1 MASVVAR
8 ALVAVDAEKAS
19 KQDLELLKKLVM
31 EFKDELDALGVK
43 VDKIDKRVAVL
54 EKNLGGWKL
63 SGQMYFDANFTDYDS
78 DPDNDRSFG
87 FGRARLFLGKQ
98 IDENTSLMVRFNSH
112 QTRLGNDSRHDLYWD
127 RWYVD
132 TKLPYDIN
140 FRFGRFNF
148 DWEGDLG
155 LYDPYTVNND
165 ATFGDWDVNG
175 FQFAKTWGMF
185 DITGIVGRDTEIG
198 VDNGGVMF
206 DDQNTHMT
214 YALKIGANGEKWMLG
229 AMGYWFNADNLN
241 ANVDVNTYGIYGG
254 YNFTPAIQLKGVY
267 YFQDIDPGFSFDGDD
282 PKSWKVILDVKQDL
296 LKFTSLWIEYAQED
310 NTFLGTN
317 SYDYLGSN
325 EKANQ
330 PFNTGTAKIWNII
343 ADQKWNDK
351 FGSYLRYWQADWD
364 TDGVDD
370 TKNWTVGVRYQYTSA
385 IQFKLEYDSVDYG
398 ETLFQDNN
406 GKDNIFRFR
415 TTVNF

>member
-63 SGQMYFDANFTDYDS
+63 SGQIYFDANFTDYDS
-78 DPDNDRSFG
+78 APDDDRSFK
-87 FGRARLFLGKQ
+87 FGRLRFFLGKQ
-98 IDENTSLMVRFNSH
+98 IDENTSLLVRINAHSERSF
-112 QTRLGNDSRHDLYWD
+112 TWD
-127 RWYVD
+127 RAYVD
-132 TKLPYDIN
+132 TKLPYDVN

-148 DWEGDLG
+148 DWESDLG

-165 ATFGDWDVNG
+165 ATFGDWDVDG

-185 DITGIVGRDTEIG
+185 NVTGIVGRNAGIEY
-198 VDNGGVMF
+198 
-206 DDQNTHMT
+206 DDDIVKEGDANTHMT

-229 AMGYWFNADNLN
+229 AMGYWWNADNLN
-241 ANVDVNTYGIYGG
+241 ALVDVNTYGIYAG
-254 YNFTPAIQLKGVY
+254 YNFTPAVQLKGVY
-267 YFQDIDPGFSFDGDD
+267 YFQDLDPGFSFDGDD
-282 PKSWKVILDVKQDL
+282 PKSWKAILDVKQDL
-296 LKFTSLWIEYAQED
+296 LKFTSLWIEYAQQD
-310 NTFLGTN
+310 NTFFGTN

-325 EKANQ
+325 EMNNQ
-330 PFNTGTAKIWNII
+330 PFNTGTAKIFNII
-343 ADQKWNDK
+343 ADQQWNDK
-351 FGSYLRYWQADWD
+351 FSSYLRYWQADWD
-364 TDGVDD
+364 TDGIDD
-370 TKNWTVGVRYQYTSA
+370 TKNWTVGVRYQYTPA

-398 ETLFQDNN
+398 DGAFQEYN